1 MDGYCKAW
9 LLYLFLGCITLP
21 LFFRFN
27 SSISACNPC
36 KVSWCSFLTKVNF
49 RLSSKI
55 FACGSRTGDS
65 DKFEFTASLVIDPS
79 PVERVRARLEL
90 FRCEDWE
97 GLEVDIR
104 SISTFLSWKIKK
116 ERRWN
121 YNFFGNLLNHF
132 WGLLKEGRK
141 LCRAERY
148 VGMLSYISLWT

>member
-9 LLYLFLGCITLP
+9 LLYLFSGRITLP

-55 FACGSRTGDS
+55 FACGSTTGDS

-116 ERRWN
+116 ESRWN
-121 YNFFGNLLNHF
+121 YNFFWKSVESFLG
-132 WGLLKEGRK
+132 
-141 LCRAERY
+141 AVERRSK
-148 VGMLSYISLWT
+148 VVQSWEVRCTLSYISLWT